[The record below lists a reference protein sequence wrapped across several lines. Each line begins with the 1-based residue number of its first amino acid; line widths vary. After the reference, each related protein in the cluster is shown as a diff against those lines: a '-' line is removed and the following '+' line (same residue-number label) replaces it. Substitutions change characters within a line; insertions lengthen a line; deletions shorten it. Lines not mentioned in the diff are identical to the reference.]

1 MRVEKNGGTAMWKVR
16 CRYYGCARQTEKRK
30 GTAFIEYE
38 SKESKIWKTTYTHD
52 VDERNEYVV

>member
-1 MRVEKNGGTAMWKVR
+1 MWKVR